1 MTDESII
8 PGHPIPPQ
16 RVERNPLITPE
27 GYGLLRK
34 ILDHPQA
41 PKWNYEVGDRI
52 IAGDIPVIR
61 QYRERLFRDRPVF
74 SSSPPPLITEWVEKT
89 RSVSRAFRERL
100 PEGID
105 VARGWASIPPM
116 TREDVALR
124 PQSILPVDADVSRL
138 IVYDTSGATGHAMV
152 VPQHP
157 RSMGAHLVMMEYVLS
172 RYGVFPR
179 FGAGSVACMDIG
191 ARVRTVVFAN
201 VFSVWNQ
208 AGFVKI
214 NLSTREWASIES
226 AREFISDMA
235 PAFFTGDPVGYTE
248 MIKWGIEAKPS
259 AMVSCAMK
267 LGAALKDEMEKRHN
281 CPVIDTYSTTETGPI
296 AYAAPD
302 GRGMSVLPWDV
313 YVEAV
318 DASGFP
324 VADGEMGEITITGG
338 RNPYLPLLRYRTGD
352 YGRIIPAPAGSTD
365 PAPRILDLEGRRIV
379 AFRAMDGTVVNQA
392 DVGLA
397 LRKFVFAQS
406 EFAQLR
412 DGSLE
417 ISIRPI
423 PGVPVD
429 MRGLE
434 DSVRELFGAGQK
446 IIARE
451 DEALEGRKVI
461 PFRCELEETRL
472 S

>member
-1 MTDESII
+1 MTDESTI
-8 PGHPIPPQ
+8 PGHAIPPQ
-16 RVERNPLITPE
+16 RLERNPLITSA

-34 ILDHPQA
+34 ILDHPHA
-41 PKWNYEVGDRI
+41 PKWNYEVGDRV
-52 IAGDIPVIR
+52 IAEDLPFISD
-61 QYRERLFRDRPVF
+61 YRERLFGERPVF
-74 SSSPPPLITEWVEKT
+74 SSSPTPSITDWVEKM
-89 RSVSRAFRERL
+89 RNVSRAFRDRL

-105 VARGWASIPPM
+105 ITRDWASIPPM

-124 PQSILPVDADVSRL
+124 PQSILPVDADISRL
-138 IVYDTSGATGHAMV
+138 IVYDTSGATGHAMI

-172 RYGVFPR
+172 RYGIFPR
-179 FGAGSVACMDIG
+179 FSAESVACMDIG
-191 ARVRTVVFAN
+191 ARVKTVVFAN

-214 NLSTREWASIES
+214 NLSAREWASIES
-226 AREFISDMA
+226 AREFISSMA

-267 LGAALKDEMEKRHN
+267 LSAALKNELEKRYN

-302 GRGMSVLPWDV
+302 GCGMSVLPWDV

-318 DASGFP
+318 DTSGFP
-324 VADGEMGEITITGG
+324 VAPGEIGEITITGG

-352 YGRIIPAPAGSTD
+352 YGRIVPPPAGSTD
-365 PAPRILDLEGRRIV
+365 PAPRILDFEGRKIV
-379 AFRAMDGTVVNQA
+379 AFRAMDGTIVNQA

-429 MRGLE
+429 MEGLE
-434 DSVRELFGAGQK
+434 ENVRSLFGAGQK
-446 IIARE
+446 ITTLE
-451 DEALEGRKVI
+451 DESLENRKVI

-472 S
+472 P